1 MERPSRIELE
11 SKPWQGLVIAVIL
24 WSLTSLIIYNLLVF
38 LSKVIIQIA
47 NGKIGYEIFYFSSY
61 SEHMFC

>member
-38 LSKVIIQIA
+38 LSKIFIFYSGV
-47 NGKIGYEIFYFSSY
+47 KIRYEIINYTSSY
-61 SEHMFC
+61 

>member
-24 WSLTSLIIYNLLVF
+24 WSLTSLIIYNLLDF
-38 LSKVIIQIA
+38 LSKIFIIYA
-47 NGKIGYEIFYFSSY
+47 GVKISHEIFNFTSSFKY
-61 SEHMFC
+61 SFF